1 MTATRFAMDKPVPPA
16 IPPEKLEE
24 LIQIMQAARDELLQ
38 ASLLLHD
45 HLYEIDRTGREQARQ
60 AAEALIRHSRSR

>member
-1 MTATRFAMDKPVPPA
+1 MASTRFAMDTPVPPS
-16 IPPEKLEE
+16 IPPQKLEE
-24 LIQIMQAARDELLQ
+24 LIQIMEAARDELLQ

-60 AAEALIRHSRSR
+60 AAEALIRQTRSR